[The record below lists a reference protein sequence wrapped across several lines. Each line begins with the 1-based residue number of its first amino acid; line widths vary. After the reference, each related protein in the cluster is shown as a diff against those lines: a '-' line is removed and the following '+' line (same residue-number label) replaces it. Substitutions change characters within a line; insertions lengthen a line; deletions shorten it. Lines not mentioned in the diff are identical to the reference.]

1 MPSPYKRLSEAVD
14 AYLTYRSARFA
25 KTTVEQ
31 EGYVLRRFAAAL
43 GDIQLRHLR
52 AERVTDWFYGTGGL
66 MQAHVTRDRR
76 SREPIKP
83 STHNFYRSRLASFF
97 KFCTQRGWLRDDPL
111 SEIQPMPEVSR
122 VRLQPPPS
130 LLLAMLD
137 ATPSARDRAYL
148 AVAMNTALRS
158 NEIVRMQVGDVDFE
172 SGSLMVRISKTH
184 EEDSFPISADLSK
197 ELRRWLFAYSGDLG
211 RNLRPTDHLFP
222 TREGPRYRWHRSA
235 DGSAVR
241 SMTAPSWRPER
252 PMTHTERVVQ
262 KALATVGLPTKDE
275 GTHTI
280 RRAVARAMFD
290 DLTTEVGYDAALRT
304 TSAMLHH
311 KSGATTERYLGLSS
325 ERRRRD
331 DALRG
336 RPFLTRMVQA
346 EAEILPLRLTADGPP
361 HRSSIES

>member
-1 MPSPYKRLSEAVD
+1 MPSPYKRLTEAVED
-14 AYLTYRSARFA
+14 YLNYRSARFA
-25 KTTVEQ
+25 TTTVEQ
-31 EGYVLRRFAAAL
+31 EGYVLRRFAAAI

-52 AERVTDWFYGTGGL
+52 AERVTEWFYGTGGL

-111 SEIQPMPEVSR
+111 AEIQPMKEISR
-122 VRLQPPPS
+122 VRLQPSPP

-137 ATPSARDRAYL
+137 AAASGRDRAYL
-148 AVAMNTALRS
+148 AMAMNTGLRA
-158 NEIVRMQVGDVDFE
+158 NEIVRMRFGDVDLD
-172 SGSLMVRISKTH
+172 SGSIMVRVSKTH
-184 EEDSFPISADLSK
+184 EEDSFPISADLDT
-197 ELRRWLFAYSGDLG
+197 ELRRWLFAYRGDLG
-211 RNLRPTDHLFP
+211 RDLRPEDHLFP
-222 TREGPRYRWHRSA
+222 ARQGPRYRWHRSP

-241 SMTAPSWRPER
+241 TITEPAWRPER
-252 PMTHTERVVQ
+252 AMTHTQRVVQ
-262 KALATVGLPTKDE
+262 AALAAVGLPTKDE

-336 RPFLTRMVQA
+336 RPFLTRMVRKD
-346 EAEILPLRLTADGPP
+346 AEIVPLRPTAEERPERP
-361 HRSSIES
+361 SVEN